1 MTVICITMK
10 KKTQIGEEAL
20 KIILLGDSSVGKT
33 SLINSWLNETFEP
46 ETRPTI
52 GTSNFFKTVELS
64 DESEVKISLWDTA
77 GQEQYRTIAPL
88 YIRGSKVAIIV
99 TSSIDSQSFKS
110 ISFWIELISATQV
123 NDTKLILAINKID
136 LMDSAIDDLTD
147 LIEEYKPKFDQFF
160 CVSAKTG
167 ENVDSLFIA
176 AAFLAKEVQSLSNNN
191 SIAEFNEL
199 KTNRSCC

>member
-1 MTVICITMK
+1 MTVNCITMK

-191 SIAEFNEL
+191 SIAEISEL

>member
-1 MTVICITMK
+1 MTVNCITMK

>member
-1 MTVICITMK
+1 MTVNCITMK

-123 NDTKLILAINKID
+123 SDTKLILAINKID